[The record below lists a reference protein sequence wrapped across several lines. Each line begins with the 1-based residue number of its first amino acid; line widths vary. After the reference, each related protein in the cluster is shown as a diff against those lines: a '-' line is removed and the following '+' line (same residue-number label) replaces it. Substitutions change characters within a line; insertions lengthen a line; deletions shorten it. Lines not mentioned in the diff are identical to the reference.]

1 MGKCCFQLFF
11 QIIFGG
17 NNSCAGVAH
26 CIGNK
31 TAVHGKDPGVFGVG
45 HHTQL
50 SLFAVDT
57 WEIGIRCETT
67 GELFGY
73 LVIVS
78 HTSGTGLF
86 VAAHDQA
93 DSFVQFYTVVAEK
106 LHGVERFQNRT
117 FVIGS
122 STSVYM
128 VAFTGKLKW
137 IISPVTTHWHDI
149 QMSGDS
155 NDLIALTHF
164 CIATVVVQ
172 VYGFK
177 TKLIGNLETFFQ
189 GFCRAFTERLS
200 FGRCAELGVDGNQ
213 SAKVCEHFF

>member
-1 MGKCCFQLFF
+1 M
-11 QIIFGG
+11 
-17 NNSCAGVAH
+17 
-26 CIGNK
+26 
-31 TAVHGKDPGVFGVG
+31 
-45 HHTQL
+45 
-50 SLFAVDT
+50 DT

-164 CIATVVVQ
+164 CITAVVIQ
-172 VYGFK
+172 IYSLEAKFSGNFK
-177 TKLIGNLETFFQ
+177 SLFQ
-189 GFCRAFTERLS
+189 S
-200 FGRCAELGVDGNQ
+200 FGRSLTKRHSLCRSPQLGVNCYQ
-213 SAKVCEHFF
+213 SAKVFKHFVC